1 MWHYTRTIR
10 LALGDGYLEAIRGV
24 YPDAADHCD
33 YVMYWWEKAAELVDD
48 GKLRRFGLITT
59 NSIRQSFSRKVLQK
73 HMSGHSPMS
82 LAFAIPDHPWVDSS
96 DGAAVRVAMTVGAR
110 DVTTGCLVEVERE
123 RPGADGERSVVF
135 RSREG
140 RITAGLRVGVDLS
153 HLQELRANSDLS
165 CVGYQLT
172 GKGFVVDQSAAALLE
187 PVDEATVSLVRPL
200 LSGRDITQLGRGLFA
215 IDAFGLTEMRL
226 RSEHPEIY
234 QWIRD
239 RVKPERDHNN
249 RASLRRDWWIFGEAR
264 STFRPVLKNIRSA
277 VVTSLTAKHRFF
289 IQTEPRTIC
298 DSTTVMFALEDAVYL
313 GVLSSRIHVA
323 WALATGGRLGV
334 GNDPRYNKTRCF
346 ETFPFPEP
354 NETQRSRIRD
364 LAEQLDARRK
374 HRQQLHPKLTLT
386 GIYNVLEKLRTGE
399 QLNDKEK
406 EIHEQSL
413 VTVLGE
419 LHDELDEAVLETYG
433 WSDLGPALIGKPG
446 GATPSA
452 HKSPEQIEA
461 EETLLERL
469 VQLNAERAAE
479 EEQGVIRWLRP
490 EFQSPEGPAAK
501 QKALIVGAAPD
512 EAAAKR
518 IAKRSWPKSLP
529 DQVKA
534 LRAALAEQPGPVRPE
549 QIARSFK
556 RAQTKKVTELLET
569 LAALGQARVTEDN
582 RFAGN

>member
-1 MWHYTRTIR
+1 MEQKKP
-10 LALGDGYLEAIRGV
+10 LS
-24 YPDAADHCD
+24 
-33 YVMYWWEKAAELVDD
+33 LV
-48 GKLRRFGLITT
+48 
-59 NSIRQSFSRKVLQK
+59 
-73 HMSGHSPMS
+73 
-82 LAFAIPDHPWVDSS
+82 FAIPDHPWVDSPDRS
-96 DGAAVRVAMTVGAR
+96 DVRIAMTVGEAGDR
-110 DVTTGCLVEVERE
+110 PGILYAVVQESDGSGEGVDVTLSQRFGKLHS
-123 RPGADGERSVVF
+123 D
-135 RSREG
+135 
-140 RITAGLRVGVDLS
+140 LRVGPNVAS
-153 HLQELRANSDLS
+153 VKPLQAMQDISNRGVVLH
-165 CVGYQLT
+165 
-172 GKGFVVDQSAAALLE
+172 GKGFIVTA
-187 PVDEATVSLVRPL
+187 DEAR
-200 LSGRDITQLGRGLFA
+200 QLGLRRIDGVDKHIRNYMNYKDLTQTDRGVMV
-215 IDAFGLTEMRL
+215 IDLFGLSADEVRE
-226 RSEHPEIY
+226 RFPEVY
-234 QWIRD
+234 QHVVST
-239 RVKPERDHNN
+239 VKEERDHNPRESRRKN
-249 RASLRRDWWIFGEAR
+249 WWLFGETNPKLRRQLSGLRRYIAIGE
-264 STFRPVLKNIRSA
+264 TG
-277 VVTSLTAKHRFF
+277 KHRFF
-289 IQTEPRTIC
+289 VFLDESILPDNMLVNI
-298 DSTTVMFALEDAVYL
+298 AIEDAYHL

-323 WALATGGRLGV
+323 WALAAGGTLEDR
-334 GNDPRYNKTRCF
+334 PRYNKTRCF
-346 ETFPFPEP
+346 ATFPFPEP

-374 HRQQLHPKLTLT
+374 HRQKLRPKLTLT

-399 QLNDKEK
+399 ELTDKEK
-406 EIHEQSL
+406 EIHEQGL
-413 VTVLGE
+413 VTVLAE
-419 LHDELDEAVLETYG
+419 LHDELDEAVLEAYG

-469 VQLNAERAAE
+469 VQLNAERATE

-490 EFQSPEGPAAK
+490 EFQSPEGPAAT

-556 RAQTKKVTELLET
+556 RAQTKKVAELLET